1 MEPTKHAFVPRRN
14 VDAAFYDVYGRTPRR
29 FRRRL
34 TRRLRA
40 HVNIPCPDDEVTGA
54 VRARVIK
61 ALIEPLAR
69 SVPYR
74 RFAELFGVDP
84 NCGPAT
90 RTYAASQLPPVSR
103 RATSMAAA
111 VLWMANTT
119 LAQER
124 PDLSR
129 YHFSYFMARVIDEVA
144 ATISCVKRF
153 PVIAGNAPS
162 RKELE
167 ARIAYLGLCKVNFI
181 VAQWDYHPSDDD
193 LPWIRMARHFQKETR
208 NGYYLKWISCTFVP
222 HQK

>member
-1 MEPTKHAFVPRRN
+1 MESKKKHAFVPRRN
-14 VDAAFYDVYGRTPRR
+14 VDAAFYDVYGRTPSR

-40 HVNIPCPDDEVTGA
+40 HVNISCPDAEVTGA

-90 RTYAASQLPPVSR
+90 RTYAASQLPPTSR
-103 RATSMAAA
+103 RAVSMAAA
-111 VLWMANTT
+111 VLWMANTM

-129 YHFSYFMARVIDEVA
+129 YHFSYFMASVIDEVA

-153 PVIAGNAPS
+153 PVIAGNALS

-181 VAQWDYHPSDDD
+181 VAQWDHHPSDDD
-193 LPWIRMARHFQKETR
+193 LPWIHMARHFRKEMRDT
-208 NGYYLKWISCTFVP
+208 YYLKWISCTFVT
-222 HQK
+222 H